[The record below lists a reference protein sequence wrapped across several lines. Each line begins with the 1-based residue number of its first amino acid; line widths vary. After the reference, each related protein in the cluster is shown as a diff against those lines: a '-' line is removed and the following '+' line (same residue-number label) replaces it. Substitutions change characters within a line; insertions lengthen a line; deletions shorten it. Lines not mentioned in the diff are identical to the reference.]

1 MPNITT
7 LPSPWLEMSERAG
20 GVTALASEL
29 GIERMTLHRWAHGK
43 AVPTKL
49 VRQNVNDEAVGLEPS
64 NRRPM
69 HPGKILREEF
79 LRGNVHSREDIA
91 KKLGLTRASLD
102 ALLNGNRAITA
113 NEALILSREFGTT
126 AMFWMN
132 AQNAVD
138 LYDARKRQ
146 RQ

>member
-1 MPNITT
+1 
-7 LPSPWLEMSERAG
+7 
-20 GVTALASEL
+20 
-29 GIERMTLHRWAHGK
+29 
-43 AVPTKL
+43 
-49 VRQNVNDEAVGLEPS
+49 
-64 NRRPM
+64 M

-113 NEALILSREFGTT
+113 DEALNLAREFGTT

-146 RQ
+146 GQ